1 MKKKAFLLLLCGC
14 PGVNEHCDD
23 DSPPPFPVGTYDVI
37 DLFYTYSDTG
47 AYTEDPVRGT
57 IEVKTDSIRI
67 QYVDSQ
73 GRGWEVVYSVG
84 EMDFW
89 NDSG

>member
-1 MKKKAFLLLLCGC
+1 MNKIIFFSLLFGC

-23 DSPPPFPVGTYDVI
+23 DGPPAFPIGSYDVV
-37 DLFYTYSDTG
+37 DLFYTSSDTG
-47 AYTEDPVRGT
+47 AYTDDPVRGT

-67 QYVDSQ
+67 EYVDSQ

-89 NDSG
+89 SDSG